1 MRVEAE
7 VKREVRQFYDD
18 VGWKQVGEGLYQNIR
33 YEDLRPVSR
42 DYIRRCRERVARHIP
57 AGGKYLLDA
66 GSGPIQYPEYVEYS
80 RSFQYR
86 VCLDI
91 SVRALREA
99 RGRIGDHGLFVLGD
113 LTRLPFRAEAFPGA
127 ISLHV
132 VYHLPAQEQEKA
144 FREIHRVLRSPG
156 KSVVVY
162 SWGKSA
168 VLMRLAEGPVRAAQ
182 GLLKLIQRLRRRIR
196 VVRAPA
202 ASAAEAERRTLLTTP
217 GHYSFNY
224 DARWIRRTL
233 GDLPGLDI
241 RIWRSLSTPFLRA
254 LVHGRLGGRFGLA
267 LFYRLEEA
275 APRMFGRIGQYPMI
289 LYDKP
294 AGRAPH
300 GPSGKGSH
308 DELG

>member
-42 DYIRRCRERVARHIP
+42 DYIRRCRERVSSHIP

-99 RGRIGDHGLFVLGD
+99 RARIGDHGLFVLGD
-113 LTRLPFRAEAFPGA
+113 LTRLPFRTEAFPGA

-144 FREIHRVLRSPG
+144 FREIHRVLSSPG

-168 VLMRLAEGPVRAAQ
+168 LLMRLAEGPVRAAQ
-182 GLLKLIQRLRRRIR
+182 GLLKLIQRLRRR
-196 VVRAPA
+196 VRAGGAPA
-202 ASAAEAERRTLLTTP
+202 GSVAEAERHTLLTTP

-224 DARWIRRTL
+224 DVRWVRRTL

-241 RIWRSLSTPFLRA
+241 RVWRSLSTPFLRA
-254 LVHGRLGGRFGLA
+254 LVHGPLGGRFGLA
-267 LFYRLEEA
+267 LLYRLEEA
-275 APRMFGRIGQYPMI
+275 APSLF
-289 LYDKP
+289 
-294 AGRAPH
+294 
-300 GPSGKGSH
+300 
-308 DELG
+308 